1 MASPRLAAL
10 LPRVWLPHFE
20 GFTVLISLGVVAFP
34 FLPLASV
41 DFLAILSRQQKRGTE
56 EPQCLEGRES
66 SVLFWLPRISVKSVG
81 PLGAL
86 LSSGAPSFLLP
97 TPGYEEN
104 MEKVSSIFT
113 VSSFL
118 LLAAIAITSSPCPH
132 LHLHSPTGFLECS
145 LVPVSDARPSYS
157 APRFAHLL

>member
-1 MASPRLAAL
+1 MPTTQS
-10 LPRVWLPHFE
+10 
-20 GFTVLISLGVVAFP
+20 SLQA
-34 FLPLASV
+34 
-41 DFLAILSRQQKRGTE
+41 
-56 EPQCLEGRES
+56 EGRTS
-66 SVLFWLPRISVKSVG
+66 HKMNPTLT
-81 PLGAL
+81 
-86 LSSGAPSFLLP
+86 PSFLLP

-145 LVPVSDARPSYS
+145 LVPVSVKREWVRSRESSVPASKDRNANNFLTLPSS
-157 APRFAHLL
+157 VQI